1 MPIVREGGVVPHNY
15 PLLVGERLYL
25 RGLVDSDAEG
35 RYPAW
40 LNDQE
45 TCAGNSH
52 AVFPYGIYQ
61 AAAYIRE
68 VQTSRDALVLAI
80 VASADDRHIGNI
92 ALQNIHPI
100 HRSADLAILVGERE
114 YWGQGYGLEAA
125 RLLCRHGFVA
135 LNLQRIQCGTY
146 ESNVAMQ
153 KLALA
158 LGMRQEGVRRRAAY
172 KSGAYVNVVEYGLL
186 REELLSNP

>member
-1 MPIVREGGVVPHNY
+1 M
-15 PLLVGERLYL
+15 

-35 RYPAW
+35 SYPAW

-52 AVFPYGIYQ
+52 AVFPYGSYQ

-68 VQTSRDALVLAI
+68 AQTSRDALVLAI
-80 VASADDRHIGNI
+80 VASAGDRHIGNV

-100 HRSADLAILVGERE
+100 HRSADLAILLGDRE

-125 RLLCRHGFVA
+125 RLLCAHGFAA
-135 LNLQRIQCGTY
+135 LNLYRIQCGTF
-146 ESNVAMQ
+146 ESNIAMQ

-158 LGMRQEGVRRRAAY
+158 LGMRQEGVRRQAAY
-172 KSGAYVNVVEYGLL
+172 KSGKYVNVVEYGML
-186 REELLSNP
+186 REEFLGSP

>member
-1 MPIVREGGVVPHNY
+1 MVSHNY
-15 PLLVGERLYL
+15 PFLVGERLYL
-25 RGLVDSDAEG
+25 RGLAESDVEG
-35 RYPAW
+35 PYPAW

-52 AVFPYGIYQ
+52 AVFPYGTFQ

-68 VQTSRDALVLAI
+68 VQTNRDALVLAI
-80 VASADDRHIGNI
+80 VASAGDRHIGNI

-100 HRSADLAILVGERE
+100 HRSADLAILLGERE

-125 RLLCRHGFVA
+125 RLLCRHGFAA
-135 LNLQRIQCGTY
+135 LNLHRIQCGTY
-146 ESNVAMQ
+146 ESNGAMQ

-158 LGMRQEGVRRRAAY
+158 LGMCQEGVRRQAAY
-172 KSGAYVNVVEYGLL
+172 KSGDYVNVVEYGLL
-186 REELLSNP
+186 RNELIVG